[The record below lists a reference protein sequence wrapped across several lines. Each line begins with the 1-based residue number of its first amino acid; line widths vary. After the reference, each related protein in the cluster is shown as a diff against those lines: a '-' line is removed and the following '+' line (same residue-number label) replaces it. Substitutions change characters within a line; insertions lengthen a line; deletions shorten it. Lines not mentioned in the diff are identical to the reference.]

1 MALKALISSPLEAGT
16 SILDAHR
23 LPPYFTPAL
32 EYTSKRLARK
42 GLHVTLVV
50 ARRDYQL
57 PGCTTGND
65 TTAIPT
71 TTTTTTT
78 TTTNAATDLP
88 TPPASPASP
97 DVVPCGPNLTA
108 FKSLVRSGT
117 DPNLGSSDKSNMKPP
132 QRSKT
137 TLLATKK
144 ASLAS
149 LFDSGLASPRL
160 RWPMTPKTPSGIPQT
175 PRTPATPATPAS
187 SITTASS
194 NMTSFSTRG
203 APEAPPSSIR
213 LIYTAPLD
221 SRADKLVMSTLARA
235 NRKFNLGGSLS
246 ARDAATYDLQPDV
259 LHRSIIQN
267 ELLFSSEGLTL
278 LSLDHL
284 YTFKRALAHYSAGT
298 SEAGSDFRLE
308 DAVDELRRCVLSS
321 SRRLLKSV
329 LVGCYGWLGAV
340 DEVALGDV
348 MRMYCRA
355 YGGMTGDTG
364 VEDDI
369 CKAEAVVKTL
379 EGGVRTRPIVPPPP
393 PPPPPKSG
401 VRSTRVVAAAAAAA
415 AASPIPTPSTSAED
429 LAQSPQNWIVEDVS
443 PMGDE
448 GAPDT
453 PRVTDKV
460 LSHVEEQ
467 NALQEAEQVDSEKTQ
482 TSPKADVPKTAPEQ
496 AVEQQGLT
504 TPGSP
509 SVSPS
514 TNLPRLT
521 GKVPSPRASP
531 KASLPTLKIQT
542 SFHKPKPLPVRKT
555 TPMPKRVT
563 PQEKKKQS
571 TPLPL
576 RANHEDAIE
585 IVLHATDDGDN
596 DDDDDDGEA
605 TDFEDG
611 DLTARPPPSAVTMAG
626 GAFWAGG
633 SIDEMLGDR
642 QIGDSG
648 VFSFRYHRRTSSL
661 GLSPV
666 QQQQHEGPMTPN
678 GYEDISPITR
688 GEWGFLMVSDPFKTK
703 TAAVETF

>member
-23 LPPYFTPAL
+23 LPPYSTPAL
-32 EYTSKRLARK
+32 EYTSQRLARK

-57 PGCTTGND
+57 PGYATGND
-65 TTAIPT
+65 TLAIPT

-78 TTTNAATDLP
+78 SAATDLP

-117 DPNLGSSDKSNMKPP
+117 DPNLASSDKSNMKSP

-137 TLLATKK
+137 TLLTTKK

-149 LFDSGLASPRL
+149 LFDGGLASPRL

-194 NMTSFSTRG
+194 NMTSFSAG
-203 APEAPPSSIR
+203 GVPEAPPSSIR

-221 SRADKLVMSTLARA
+221 SRADKLVTSTLARA

-246 ARDAATYDLQPDV
+246 ARDAATYDLQPYV

-284 YTFKRALAHYSAGT
+284 YTFKCALAHYAAGT

-329 LVGCYGWLGAV
+329 LVGSYGWLGAV
-340 DEVALGDV
+340 DEAALGDV

-364 VEDDI
+364 VEDDM
-369 CKAEAVVKTL
+369 CKAEAVVKAL
-379 EGGVRTRPIVPPPP
+379 EGGVLTRPVVP

-401 VRSTRVVAAAAAAA
+401 MRSARAAAAFAA
-415 AASPIPTPSTSAED
+415 AASPIPTPSSSAED
-429 LAQSPQNWIVEDVS
+429 LALSARSWFVDDVS
-443 PMGDE
+443 PIGDE
-448 GAPDT
+448 DAPET
-453 PRVTDKV
+453 PRVEDKI
-460 LSHVEEQ
+460 LTRIEGQ
-467 NALQEAEQVDSEKTQ
+467 NASEEAERVDSEKTP
-482 TSPKADVPKTAPEQ
+482 TSPKTDVPKTAPEQ
-496 AVEQQGLT
+496 VGDQQGGLT

-509 SVSPS
+509 PVPPSV
-514 TNLPRLT
+514 NLPKPI
-521 GKVPSPRASP
+521 GKGPSPRASP

-555 TPMPKRVT
+555 TPMPKRVGE
-563 PQEKKKQS
+563 PGGIS
-571 TPLPL
+571 L
-576 RANHEDAIE
+576 RH
-585 IVLHATDDGDN
+585 
-596 DDDDDDGEA
+596 
-605 TDFEDG
+605 
-611 DLTARPPPSAVTMAG
+611 
-626 GAFWAGG
+626 
-633 SIDEMLGDR
+633 
-642 QIGDSG
+642 
-648 VFSFRYHRRTSSL
+648 HRRTSSL